1 MFKRGLTAYFCVLE
15 WSETVTM
22 TTPKFPLTPDFTP
35 VARLIGMQARIAMQT
50 SESVMRL
57 AYLPWK
63 SWSTSF
69 GSLGVQQMIVE
80 AATPAPVDQ
89 EKEPELSV
97 EDNTATAEIVE
108 LTPVVAADAIDPVAE
123 TVAAPV
129 AFETQRDKPEP
140 ETQAISEEEMAVTT
154 TPPKVLDAP
163 RDDAADDL
171 TLLKGVGPK
180 LAVGLNKAG
189 IYHFDQIAAW
199 TTSEVAWVDENIAG
213 VRGRASRDGWV
224 DQAKT
229 LMTA

>member
-1 MFKRGLTAYFCVLE
+1 MFKRGLSACFCVLE

-35 VARLIGMQARIAMQT
+35 VARLMGMQARIAMQT

-63 SWSTSF
+63 SWSNSF

-80 AATPAPVDQ
+80 AATPAPADQ
-89 EKEPELSV
+89 AKEPEPSV
-97 EDNTATAEIVE
+97 ENDTATAEIVE
-108 LTPVVAADAIDPVAE
+108 LTPVVAPEAIEPAAE
-123 TVAAPV
+123 TALAPV

-140 ETQAISEEEMAVTT
+140 DTQTISEEEMAVTT
-154 TPPKVLDAP
+154 TPPMVLDAP

-189 IYHFDQIAAW
+189 IYHFVQIAAW

-224 DQAKT
+224 DQAKS

>member
-1 MFKRGLTAYFCVLE
+1 LFKRGLTAYFCVLE

-35 VARLIGMQARIAMQT
+35 VARLMGMQARIAMQT

-69 GSLGVQQMIVE
+69 GSLRVQQMIVE
-80 AATPAPVDQ
+80 AATPAPADQ
-89 EKEPELSV
+89 AKEPEPTV
-97 EDNTATAEIVE
+97 ENNTATAEIVE
-108 LTPVVAADAIDPVAE
+108 LTPVAAPEVIEPVAE
-123 TVAAPV
+123 TTAAPV
-129 AFETQRDKPEP
+129 TVGTQQDRPEP
-140 ETQAISEEEMAVTT
+140 ETQTISEEEIVATT
-154 TPPKVLDAP
+154 TPPTVLDAP

-224 DQAKT
+224 DQAKS

>member
-1 MFKRGLTAYFCVLE
+1 
-15 WSETVTM
+15 M

-35 VARLIGMQARIAMQT
+35 VARLMGMQTRIAMQT

-80 AATPAPVDQ
+80 AATPAPADQ
-89 EKEPELSV
+89 AKEPELSV
-97 EDNTATAEIVE
+97 EDDTASAEIVE
-108 LTPVVAADAIDPVAE
+108 LNPVVASEVIEPLSE
-123 TVAAPV
+123 TAVAPV
-129 AFETQRDKPEP
+129 TFETQGDKPEP
-140 ETQAISEEEMAVTT
+140 ETQAVSQEEIVATT
-154 TPPKVLDAP
+154 TPPTVLDAP

-180 LAVGLNKAG
+180 LVVGLNKAG

-224 DQAKT
+224 DQAKS